1 MNINLMVENVFQIK
15 SGITINFGVSAKIQK
30 KMITEN
36 RIIFGILLQELLKI
50 VNIEQVILTIQR
62 LNVIKSQKRQKSFQ
76 QKLLQ

>member
-1 MNINLMVENVFQIK
+1 MVENVTQIK

-30 KMITEN
+30 NMITEN

>member
-1 MNINLMVENVFQIK
+1 MVENVFQIK